1 MRPRFIR
8 KWGRRGNSSSISKTA
23 ASDAYLPR
31 LKRTLIRKRS
41 SDVDDIPGTSS
52 VAKQDSIVDASAVAD
67 EHMRNEEEEKEEEVE
82 EGVSDFGV
90 IEELKN
96 DLK

>member
-8 KWGRRGNSSSISKTA
+8 KWGRRSNTSSILRNA

-31 LKRTLIRKRS
+31 LKRTLTRKRS
-41 SDVDDIPGTSS
+41 SDVDDIPATSS
-52 VAKQDSIVDASAVAD
+52 VAKQHSIVDASAAD
-67 EHMRNEEEEKEEEVE
+67 DDHKRNEEEEKEEEVE

-90 IEELKN
+90 IE
-96 DLK
+96 